1 MVPVGSGGFHVLH
14 TPHVRCKTNTNILLF
29 TPLAQDANDSFVPC
43 FAFVLCIMT
52 SAVLFY
58 MDHKP
63 KNLSTKRKHWK
74 FWIETLNCL
83 EHTVDVFIITQSF
96 IAKEIVMQ
104 SSSVTYSKQSNI
116 VLATVAVAL

>member
-1 MVPVGSGGFHVLH
+1 
-14 TPHVRCKTNTNILLF
+14 
-29 TPLAQDANDSFVPC
+29 
-43 FAFVLCIMT
+43 MT